1 MQMMEFTCDGMV
13 RMGYGFYNPNH
24 AAALICALLPFLWE
38 WFLQTR
44 RKMWKITAI
53 LLNLLLLTALVFT
66 FSRTGIIIVI
76 LEAFLFAALKHK
88 IHWKWITIFAIVML
102 TLLCISGL

>member
-38 WFLQTR
+38 WFLQTMSMPMQALPWSVHDR
-44 RKMWKITAI
+44 RDKFSKS
-53 LLNLLLLTALVFT
+53 VFLRVPDSDT
-66 FSRTGIIIVI
+66 ER
-76 LEAFLFAALKHK
+76 
-88 IHWKWITIFAIVML
+88 
-102 TLLCISGL
+102 SG